1 MNMNSAELVYFSP
14 TGTTKTI
21 VAGIAEGLGARPSL
35 RDMTAQ
41 SGCREGHSAGEIVV
55 IGVPVHAGRVPELA
69 AARLRAE
76 VRGEGRPS
84 VLAVVYGNRAF
95 EDALLELRD
104 LALELGFVPVA
115 GAAFIGEHSFS
126 TPQWP
131 VAQGR
136 PDAADLDKA
145 RAFGRLVRELLDG
158 VPKPADL
165 RPLEVPGNFPYR
177 QGVQPSSICP
187 ETDAQSCILCG
198 ECARS
203 CPSGAI
209 TLAEDSVL
217 TEAALCL
224 RCCACTRTCPT
235 GARVMRHEKIL
246 EFGRMLSTQYATRRE
261 PEFFLGNADCAPQSA

>member
-1 MNMNSAELVYFSP
+1 MESHSAEIMFFSP

-21 VAGIAEGLGARPSL
+21 VACIAEGLGVRPSF
-35 RDMTAQ
+35 RDVTVPC
-41 SGCREGHSAGEIVV
+41 GCMDSRSDGEIAV
-55 IGVPVHAGRVPELA
+55 IGVPVYAGRVPEPA
-69 AARLRAE
+69 AARLRAGI
-76 VRGEGRPS
+76 RGGGRPAI
-84 VLAVVYGNRAF
+84 LAVVYGNRAF

-136 PDAADLDKA
+136 PDAADRDKA
-145 RAFGRLVRELLDG
+145 VAFGRSVRELLEG
-158 VPKPADL
+158 VSEPADL

-187 ETDAQSCILCG
+187 ETDARTCVLCG
-198 ECARS
+198 GCVRS

-209 TLAEDSVL
+209 TLDEDSVL

-224 RCCACTRTCPT
+224 RCCACTRVCPA

-246 EFGRMLSTQYATRRE
+246 EFGRMLSTQYAQRRE
-261 PEFFLGNADCAPQSA
+261 PEFFL